1 MDDVT
6 PQNLSNLQ
14 NVAREYISSISAE
27 FDKICV
33 ALFARVKRY
42 AWYRAMGASSGVDF
56 NCPFRI
62 AADDRRFHNQSSVP
76 KGCRVLCH

>member
-33 ALFARVKRY
+33 DLYARVKE
-42 AWYRAMGASSGVDF
+42 AICLVSGNELHRASISIVRSG
-56 NCPFRI
+56 
-62 AADDRRFHNQSSVP
+62 
-76 KGCRVLCH
+76 